1 MQHLRVFEEIF
12 RSFPDVVLGVIA
24 FQGIDNRSEN
34 PEILSML
41 RQEEA
46 QTVQRF
52 ATIPINE
59 HPHIAPWREAY
70 RKFGAKPKDYP
81 SSIENLARRVSKGHQ
96 LRHINLL
103 VDIYNT
109 ISLRHIVPVGGED
122 IDKMEGD
129 IRLTFAAENEPPVT
143 LLGELEARSPKPG
156 EVIYKD
162 DISAIC
168 RRWNWKEADR
178 TKFTEQTVHGF
189 LVIEGL
195 PPVGKSL
202 VEQSINELF
211 HLVRS
216 YCGGE
221 LKKGIVNSAN
231 PEMALWSAGFSRH

>member
-1 MQHLRVFEEIF
+1 MQYLRVSPEIF
-12 RSFPDVVLGVIA
+12 RSFPDAVLGVIV
-24 FQGIDNRSEN
+24 FKGINNGGEN

-41 RQEEA
+41 RQEES

-52 ATIPINE
+52 ASTPINE
-59 HPHIAPWREAY
+59 HPHIAPWRDAY

-81 SSIENLARRVSKGHQ
+81 SSIENLVRRVSKGHQ

-122 IDKMEGD
+122 IDKMKGD
-129 IRLTFAAENEPPVT
+129 IHLTFAAESEPSVI
-143 LLGELEARSPKPG
+143 LLGESEARSPKPG

-162 DISAIC
+162 DVSAIC

-178 TKFTEQTVHGF
+178 TKFTEETVHGF

-195 PPVGKSL
+195 PPVGQAVIEKA
-202 VEQSINELF
+202 IDELF
-211 HLVRS
+211 EMVKS
-216 YCGGE
+216 FCGGE
-221 LKKGIVNSAN
+221 VKKGIVNSAN
-231 PEMALWSAGFSRH
+231 PEMNL